1 MRYIEDKAELRLTT
15 YTLGP
20 EGLRPGDEIN
30 IPFLK
35 GSKDNVVQEGI
46 IPTDLLQGALE
57 YLQSVNVGEMRT
69 KETSMAIT
77 KIEEALMWLDKRR
90 RDRKSRNVLNTY
102 KK

>member
-1 MRYIEDKAELRLTT
+1 MKYIKDKAELRLTT

-20 EGLRPGDEIN
+20 EGLRPRDEMI

-46 IPTDLLQGALE
+46 ITTDLLQGGLE
-57 YLQSVNVGEMRT
+57 YLQSVNVGELHT

-77 KIEEALMWLDKRR
+77 KIEEALMWLDKRHG
-90 RDRKSRNVLNTY
+90 DRKDRNVLNTY